1 MKKNYK
7 IFKLDN
13 DSFEYMVLR
22 LFAHDAKKQWAN
34 IEEELIEMKVN
45 GWILLDNLF
54 RGGNISTRFTKVY
67 FDRGFS
73 EDIFFCDLI
82 DDTIYR
88 QLSATYIKENKLAK
102 GSILTEEEIALIEA
116 GQTI

>member
-1 MKKNYK
+1 M

-13 DSFEYMVLR
+13 ESFEYMVLR

-34 IEEELIEMKVN
+34 IEEELIEMKVE

-67 FDRGFS
+67 FHKGLSD
-73 EDIFFCDLI
+73 DIFFCHLT

-88 QLSATYIKENKLAK
+88 QLSAMYIKENNLAK